1 MWGGGSRAD
10 MTLRIGW
17 FATGRSEGSR
27 RLLNAAVEAIRGGDL
42 DAEIAF
48 VFCNRERGEY
58 EQTDT
63 FLELVASFGIP
74 CLTLSSRRFRRERG
88 GERSRPEEPLPPWR
102 IEYDR
107 AVAELIAPYP
117 FDVGVLAGY
126 MLIFTP
132 EMARRYPFLNLHPAE
147 PGGPAGTWQE
157 VIWQL
162 IDGRARR
169 SGVMIHL
176 ATEELDR
183 GPVVTYCT
191 YALRGPAFDAA
202 WAAIGEGSAP
212 DLQTKEGET
221 LPLFAAIRRHG
232 AARELPLIVA
242 TLRALADGRLRI
254 ERGRVVDEHG
264 RAIAGG
270 LDLSEEID
278 TAVAAE
284 LKN

>member
-1 MWGGGSRAD
+1 
-10 MTLRIGW
+10 MTLRVGW

-27 RLLNAAVEAIRGGDL
+27 RLLTAAVEAIRSGAL
-42 DAEIAF
+42 DAEIAY

-102 IEYDR
+102 LEYDR
-107 AVAELIAPYP
+107 AVADLVAPYP

-157 VIWQL
+157 VTWQL
-162 IDGRARR
+162 IDRRAER

-176 ATEELDR
+176 ATEELDQ

-191 YALRGPAFDAA
+191 YSLGGPAFDAL
-202 WAAIGEGSAP
+202 WAAISDRSAA
-212 DLQTKEGET
+212 DLQAKEGEA
-221 LPLFAAIRRHG
+221 LPLFAMIRRQG
-232 AARELPLIVA
+232 ATRELPLVVA

-254 ERGRVVDEHG
+254 ERGEVIDERG

-270 LDLSEEID
+270 RDLSGEID
-278 TAVAAE
+278 AAVTAE
-284 LKN
+284 LRS

>member
-1 MWGGGSRAD
+1 

-27 RLLNAAVEAIRGGDL
+27 RLLSAAVEAIRSGAL
-42 DAEIAF
+42 DAEIAY

-58 EQTDT
+58 EQTDM

-88 GERSRPEEPLPPWR
+88 GKRSRPEEPLPPWR
-102 IEYDR
+102 LEYDR
-107 AVAELIAPYP
+107 AVADLVAPYP

-157 VIWQL
+157 VTWQL
-162 IDGRARR
+162 IDRRAER

-176 ATEELDR
+176 ATEELDQ

-191 YALRGPAFDAA
+191 YSLRGPAFDAL
-202 WAAIGEGSAP
+202 WAAISDRSAA
-212 DLQTKEGET
+212 DLQAKEGEA
-221 LPLFAAIRRHG
+221 LPLFAMIRRQG
-232 AARELPLIVA
+232 ATRELPLVVA

-254 ERGRVVDEHG
+254 ERGEVIDERG

-270 LDLSEEID
+270 RDLSGEID
-278 TAVAAE
+278 AAVTAE
-284 LKN
+284 LRG

>member
-1 MWGGGSRAD
+1 

-27 RLLNAAVEAIRGGDL
+27 RLLSAAVEAIRRGGL

-48 VFCNRERGEY
+48 VFCNRERGEH

-63 FLELVASFGIP
+63 FLDLVASFRIP

-102 IEYDR
+102 MEYDR
-107 AVAELIAPYP
+107 AVAELVAPYP

-132 EMARRYPFLNLHPAE
+132 EMARRYPFLNLHPAG

-157 VIWQL
+157 VIWRL
-162 IDGRARR
+162 IDRRVER

-183 GPVVTYCT
+183 GPVITYCT
-191 YALRGPAFDAA
+191 YSLRGPAFDAL
-202 WAAIGEGSAP
+202 WAAIGERPAA
-212 DLQTKEGET
+212 DLQAKEGEA

-242 TLRALADGRLRI
+242 TLRALAEGRLRI
-254 ERGRVVDEHG
+254 ERGRVVDEGG
-264 RAIAGG
+264 RVIVGG
-270 LDLSEEID
+270 RDLSEEID
-278 TAVAAE
+278 AAVAAE
-284 LKN
+284 LKS

>member
-1 MWGGGSRAD
+1 

-27 RLLNAAVEAIRGGDL
+27 RLLTAAVGAIRHGGL

-63 FLELVASFGIP
+63 FLDLVASFGIP
-74 CLTLSSRRFRRERG
+74 SLTLSSRRFRKARG
-88 GERSRPEEPLPPWR
+88 GERSRPEESLPAWR

-132 EMARRYPFLNLHPAE
+132 EMAQRHAFINLHPAA

-162 IDGRARR
+162 IDRRAER
-169 SGVMIHL
+169 SGVMVHL
-176 ATEELDR
+176 ATEELDQ
-183 GPVVTYCT
+183 GPVIAYCT
-191 YALRGPAFDAA
+191 YALRGAAFDTL
-202 WAAIGEGSAP
+202 WAAVGERSAA
-212 DLQTKEGET
+212 DLQAKEGEE

-232 AARELPLIVA
+232 AARELPLVVA
-242 TLRALADGRLRI
+242 TLRAFAEGRLRI
-254 ERGRVVDEHG
+254 ERGRVVDERG
-264 RAIAGG
+264 RAIAGR
-270 LDLSEEID
+270 LDLSGEID
-278 TAVAAE
+278 GAVAAE
-284 LKN
+284 LAS

>member
-1 MWGGGSRAD
+1 

-27 RLLNAAVEAIRGGDL
+27 RLLTAAVEAIRSGAL
-42 DAEIAF
+42 DAEIAY

-102 IEYDR
+102 LEYDR
-107 AVAELIAPYP
+107 AVADLVAPYP

-132 EMARRYPFLNLHPAE
+132 EMARRYSFLNLHPAE

-157 VIWQL
+157 VTWQL
-162 IDGRARR
+162 IDRRAER

-176 ATEELDR
+176 ATEELDQ

-191 YALRGPAFDAA
+191 YSLRGPAFDAL
-202 WAAIGEGSAP
+202 WAAISDRSAA
-212 DLQTKEGET
+212 DLQAKEGEA
-221 LPLFAAIRRHG
+221 LPLFAMIRRQG
-232 AARELPLIVA
+232 ATRELPLVVA
-242 TLRALADGRLRI
+242 TLRALTDGRLRI
-254 ERGRVVDEHG
+254 ERGAVIDERG

-270 LDLSEEID
+270 RDLSGEID
-278 TAVAAE
+278 AAVTAE
-284 LKN
+284 LRS